1 MTVLLEKE
9 TDISFEIEY
18 EQIAEEIIRA
28 ALDYVSCPYECEVNI
43 LLTDNNGIQETNK
56 DMRNIDAPTD
66 VLSFPMIDFQSE
78 GDFSL
83 VEDDISLF
91 NILINILM
99 ELFFSL
105 FTKLGISTVVTP
117 APIKL

>member
-56 DMRNIDAPTD
+56 DMRNIDTPTD

-91 NILINILM
+91 NADTG
-99 ELFFSL
+99 ELLLGDIMISL
-105 FTKLGISTVVTP
+105 EKVKEQ
-117 APIKL
+117 AEQ